1 MDPLLVELLKIRT
14 SQIWLRALPAD
25 AHARRPQEGEN
36 PDRIAVLPA
45 WEEADYFSATARAA
59 LRLTEA
65 IACVSDGHVS
75 DADDE
80 AAADVLSADQVSAVA
95 WPATLMSAFDRVAIT
110 SRYRFG
116 G

>member
-1 MDPLLVELLKIRT
+1 M
-14 SQIWLRALPAD
+14 WLRALPAD